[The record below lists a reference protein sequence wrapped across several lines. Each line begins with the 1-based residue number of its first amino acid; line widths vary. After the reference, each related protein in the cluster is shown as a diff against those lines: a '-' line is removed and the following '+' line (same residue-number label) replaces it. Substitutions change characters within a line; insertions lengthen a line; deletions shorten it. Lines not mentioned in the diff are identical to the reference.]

1 MTDHHDRVEIRGLRA
16 TGHHGVFEHERVN
29 GQEFVVDL
37 VLSLDTRAAADTDD
51 LAATVDYG
59 SVAERVH
66 DLITGEPV
74 NLIET
79 LAARIA
85 DCCLAYPAVADVEVA
100 VHKPQ
105 APISVPFDDVVVR
118 IRRRAPA

>member
-1 MTDHHDRVEIRGLRA
+1 MTECHDRIEIRGLRA
-16 TGHHGVFEHERVN
+16 VGHHGVFDHERAD

-37 VLSLDTRAAADTDD
+37 VLDVDTRSAAACDD

-59 SVAERVH
+59 TLAERVYAV
-66 DLITGEPV
+66 ITGEPV

-85 DCCLAYPAVADVEVA
+85 DCCLAQPSVAAAQVA

-105 APISVPFDDVVVR
+105 APIRVPFDDVVVR
-118 IRRRAPA
+118 IRREAPP